1 VASIQPAVVH
11 RRHEDATRNHCQED
25 HQSWPAKGR
34 YTRHT
39 AEASRQRRMNT
50 FAADAGAVKLLHGQ
64 IQSQRLRLIDL
75 DTGEIKDL

>member
-1 VASIQPAVVH
+1 
-11 RRHEDATRNHCQED
+11 
-25 HQSWPAKGR
+25 
-34 YTRHT
+34 
-39 AEASRQRRMNT
+39 MNT